1 MGVLQQLTY
10 LLNLLALTLGIWLGF
25 YVVSHSP
32 RRLVSWLTG
41 FSLWSI
47 SGFFLNML
55 MAITPPPIP
64 DTIQTWQIVLFP
76 FWSPEVF
83 ATGMGGW
90 LNGWLATPAVA
101 FWHHITVLLRE
112 KKPSSWKIVQIVAVY
127 LIAAVAIYVQL
138 NTSLMFTE
146 AAGDPLQLNY
156 LRPGI
161 YYSVFMSLLTVLAGI
176 CIYNLVIAAKSAPS
190 PIIRKQFTSLAV
202 ATCLAGGTGPVSLL
216 VLVDEISIPRAINTV
231 LLAGTILMI
240 GYSIARYSALIEG
253 RLIRRDLI
261 YNASVTVAILIV
273 YLLFTWI
280 AIRLFHIPS
289 SSYIFVAILAII
301 SHSLVDFARR
311 YLEKIFFRKEERQLR
326 TELQKLTQLNG
337 SQQLAETLEIMLHS
351 ICTTIRA
358 TYGTIF
364 LFEGNHSHLA
374 SSFNWNN
381 KSNPNT
387 ARLKADDMLQ
397 LQPNHL
403 LQSLSDAALL
413 VPLYEEPDQIGAVIV
428 GCPVN
433 GVEYPQE
440 DQELL
445 LEACDLIAETISNIH
460 VQGELISEATQLIQ
474 AIHTSPVSVSTEISP
489 KTIEDLLRNVLDY
502 AYLGNSDFAQ
512 RWIVQQM
519 LPEEANTHID
529 RGKSVYQLLE
539 SVVDKLRPADQPS
552 RDPPP
557 REWHPYLILQWAY
570 FEDRL
575 NREIMAALYISEGT
589 FNRTRRAALRSVARA
604 LEEMQ

>member
-10 LLNLLALTLGIWLGF
+10 LLNLLALTLGTWLGF
-25 YVVSHSP
+25 YVISHSP
-32 RRLVSWLTG
+32 RRLISWLTG
-41 FSLWSI
+41 LSLWST
-47 SGFFLNML
+47 SGIFLNML

-64 DTIQTWQIVLFP
+64 DTLPTWQLILFP

-83 ATGMGGW
+83 NAGMGGW
-90 LNGWLATPAVA
+90 INGWLATPAIA
-101 FWHHITVLLRE
+101 FWHHLTVLLRNE
-112 KKPSSWKIVQIVAVY
+112 KPSRWKIIQIVSVY
-127 LIAAVAIYVQL
+127 LIAALAIYAQL
-138 NTSLMFTE
+138 NTSLMFSE
-146 AAGDPLQLNY
+146 AAGDPLHLNY
-156 LRPGI
+156 LKPGI
-161 YYSVFMSLLTVLAGI
+161 YYSFFMYLLTILAGI
-176 CIYNLVIAAKSAPS
+176 SVYNLVMAAKSAIS
-190 PIIRKQFTSLAV
+190 PILRKQFTTLAF
-202 ATCLAGGTGPVSLL
+202 ATSLAGGTGPVSLL
-216 VLVDEISIPRAINTV
+216 GLVEEITIPRAINTV
-231 LLAGTILMI
+231 LLTGTILLI

-261 YNASVTVAILIV
+261 YNASVTTLILIV

-280 AIRLFHIPS
+280 AVQLFHIPR

-326 TELQKLTQLNG
+326 TELHKLTQLNG
-337 SQQLAETLEIMLHS
+337 NQQLADTLQIMLHS

-364 LFEGNHSHLA
+364 LFEGDQSHLA
-374 SSFNWNN
+374 SSFNWKDKPNLN
-381 KSNPNT
+381 K
-387 ARLKADDMLQ
+387 AHLKADDMLQ

-403 LQSLSDAALL
+403 PQSLSDAALL
-413 VPLYEEPDQIGAVIV
+413 VPLYQEPDQIGAVIV
-428 GCPVN
+428 GYPVN

-502 AYLGNSDFAQ
+502 SYLGSSDFAQ
-512 RWIVQQM
+512 RRIVQQL
-519 LPEEANTHID
+519 LPKDATTHID
-529 RGKSVYQLLE
+529 RGKCVYQLLE
-539 SVVDKLRPADQPS
+539 SVVTKLRPAEQPS

-557 REWHPYLILQWAY
+557 REWHPYLILQQAY
-570 FEDRL
+570 FEDKL

-604 LEEMQ
+604 LEELQ